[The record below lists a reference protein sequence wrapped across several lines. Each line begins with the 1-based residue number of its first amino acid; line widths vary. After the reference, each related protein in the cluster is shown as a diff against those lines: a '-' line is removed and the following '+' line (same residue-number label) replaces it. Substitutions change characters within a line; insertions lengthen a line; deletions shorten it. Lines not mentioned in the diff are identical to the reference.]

1 VSAMLVEGSRGGL
14 SSVAVA
20 FCPAVGPPR
29 GSARGPLR
37 NEPEDISLCFQG

>member
-1 VSAMLVEGSRGGL
+1 VSAVLVEGSRGRL

-29 GSARGPLR
+29 GSARGSLR
-37 NEPEDISLCFQG
+37 NALCTVSL